1 MSDLYVGATASW
13 SKTIT
18 SADVQAFATLS
29 GDDNPLHVDEAFAR
43 NTRFGRPIV
52 HGMLVA
58 SLISAVLGRQL
69 PGPGTIYLSQS
80 LEFLRP
86 VYPGDTITATVEVV
100 RVREDKP
107 VVTLITRCTNQNGE
121 EVVRGE
127 AVVLA
132 LRSSWAREEG
142 DSGGPALHLP

>member
-1 MSDLYVGATASW
+1 MSDVRIGATASW

-18 SADVQAFATLS
+18 DADVRAFATLT
-29 GDDNPLHVDEAFAR
+29 GDDNPLHLDEAFAR
-43 NTRFGRPIV
+43 STRFGRPIA

-58 SLISAVLGRQL
+58 SLISTVLGRQL
-69 PGPGTIYLSQS
+69 PGPGTVYLSQS
-80 LEFLRP
+80 LEFVRP
-86 VYPGDTITATVEVV
+86 VYVGETITATVEVI

-107 VVTLITRCTNQNGE
+107 VVTLAVRCTNQNGE

-132 LRSSWAREEG
+132 PSAR
-142 DSGGPALHLP
+142 

>member
-18 SADVQAFATLS
+18 SADVRAFAALS
-29 GDDNPLHVDEAFAR
+29 GDENPLHLDEAFAR

-58 SLISAVLGRQL
+58 SLISAVLGQQL

-86 VYPGDTITATVEVV
+86 VYPGDTITATVEVIH
-100 RVREDKP
+100 VREDKP
-107 VVTLITRCTNQNGE
+107 VVTLIARCTNQNGE

-132 LRSSWAREEG
+132 PRTS
-142 DSGGPALHLP
+142 

>member
-1 MSDLYVGATASW
+1 MNDLHVGATASW

-18 SADVQAFATLS
+18 SADVQAFAALS
-29 GDDNPLHVDEAFAR
+29 GDDNPLHLDEAFAR
-43 NTRFGRPIV
+43 TTRFGRPIV

-86 VYPGDTITATVEVV
+86 VYPGDTITATVEVI
-100 RVREDKP
+100 RIREDKP
-107 VVTLITRCTNQNGE
+107 VVTLTARCTNQNGE

-132 LRSSWAREEG
+132 PRTRRTQEG
-142 DSGGPALHLP
+142 IGR